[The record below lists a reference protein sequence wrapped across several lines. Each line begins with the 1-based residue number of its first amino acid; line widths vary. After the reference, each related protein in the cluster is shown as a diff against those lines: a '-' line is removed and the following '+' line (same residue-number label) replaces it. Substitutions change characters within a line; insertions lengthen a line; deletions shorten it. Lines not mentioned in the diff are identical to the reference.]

1 MELKNKTKFKETEIG
16 TIPEEWEI
24 LRVSNVSLLITKGT
38 TPTTIG
44 GNFSNQ
50 GVRFIKVENLSD
62 HGKILSDK
70 LTYIDNKSNELL
82 KRSILQENDVLYSI
96 AGTIG
101 RVAIVKKDFLPANIN
116 QAIAVIRPDFKKI
129 DLDYFKYFLL
139 SSFVK
144 NNLASKI
151 VQGVQANL
159 SLRELGESILIYPKL
174 TEQKKIAEILS
185 SLDEKIELNR
195 RINSNLEK
203 IASLLFKQWFVDFEF
218 PNENGEPYKSSGGK
232 MIDSELGEIPEG
244 WKISKIGDELNTILG
259 GTPRRNNDDYWDNGN
274 ISWINSGAINNFP
287 IIESSEFITKK
298 GLDNSATKLMPV
310 KTVVLPFVISLG
322 KEIKISILGIETSGN
337 QSVLGIIENE
347 RFSAEYIY
355 YWIEKNKNSIYG
367 WATGGAQQ
375 HINKQ
380 NVDETSILIPPKD
393 IMDKFRIITVP
404 IFDNIISNS
413 ILNKQVEKLRNSLLP
428 RLMNGK
434 IRVNKNYEQ

>member
-1 MELKNKTKFKETEIG
+1 MEISTNFKELEIG
-16 TIPEEWEI
+16 FIPKDWDAKKMREI
-24 LRVSNVSLLITKGT
+24 ADFQYGLGEAAQEKGDYVYIRITDIT
-38 TPTTIG
+38 
-44 GNFSNQ
+44 
-50 GVRFIKVENLSD
+50 SD
-62 HGKILSDK
+62 GFLKRDK
-70 LTYIDNKSNELL
+70 LVFIDQAKVKEDCFLE
-82 KRSILQENDVLYSI
+82 KGDVL
-96 AGTIG
+96 
-101 RVAIVKKDFLPANIN
+101 VARTGASFGKTYFFNENFKATYGGFLIKYLFNNKFINNKFFFQFSRSNLYWN
-116 QAIAVIRPDFKKI
+116 QA
-129 DLDYFKYFLL
+129 
-139 SSFVK
+139 
-144 NNLASKI
+144 NNLVNGGAQPQFNANVIKNLI
-151 VQGVQANL
+151 VPL
-159 SLRELGESILIYPKL
+159 PSLAEQSSIV
-174 TEQKKIAEILS
+174 EILS
-185 SLDEKIELNR
+185 SLDDKIELNR
-195 RINSNLEK
+195 KINNNLEK

-218 PNENGEPYKSSGGK
+218 PNENGEPYKSSDGK
-232 MIDSELGEIPEG
+232 MIDSELGEIPKG
-244 WKISKIGDELNTILG
+244 WKISKIGNELNTILG
-259 GTPRRNNDDYWDNGN
+259 GTPRRNNDDYWGDGN
-274 ISWINSGAINNFP
+274 IPWINSGAINNFP

-337 QSVLGIIENE
+337 QSVLGVIENE

-380 NVDETSILIPPKD
+380 NVDETSILIPLKD

-434 IRVNKNYEQ
+434 IRVNKKYEQ